1 MVADPENC
9 HALSRSDHEQRFNV
23 AASRAR
29 ERMYLVHSVT
39 RDHISPKDLR
49 LNLLNH
55 FYDLQ
60 EDQKASFEA
69 IKLQQPLQQIIL
81 NNIYF
86 ESLASHMYDI
96 FNQEAYVK
104 HLIQVFN
111 DLYPKK

>member
-29 ERMYLVHSVT
+29 ERMYLVHSVN

-69 IKLQQPLQQIIL
+69 KLDLCESE
-81 NNIYF
+81 F
-86 ESLASHMYDI
+86 EKSVFTTFMKWVTQLLHRLRL
-96 FNQEAYVK
+96 EA
-104 HLIQVFN
+104 IESI
-111 DLYPKK
+111 